1 MAAPTHVR
9 GRGPRFPFV
18 RKENRALADNP
29 APMRITDVVLLEVSG
44 EFPVEGPFSEERRV
58 DPLDAYPEF
67 NQPFAPRQLEPGE
80 RARHRDLF
88 LEVRTD
94 EGVTGLF
101 GPVDGPHAPILRREM
116 RSVVVGR
123 DPLAVEAI
131 WDTLLRRNRHARS
144 GYYMMAMSALDC
156 ALWDLKGKAL
166 GLPVYRLL
174 GGPVQEPVR
183 AYASMLGFSLQRDA
197 LTQRAQEYQA
207 LGYHA
212 QKWFFRYGPA
222 DGGEGATR
230 NVGMV
235 RAARE
240 AVGDAVALM
249 FDAFNSWDVPYAVDM
264 GRRIAEYRPAWLE
277 EPVPCDRIHAL
288 RTIRDRAGIPIAT
301 GEHLYSRWQVK
312 DLLDADAVDVIQADP
327 DWCGGVSELVK
338 ISAVC
343 SAYDVPLCPHGH
355 SFHAALHVAA
365 ALPANVLPQV
375 EFLILHQPHKQR
387 FMRGYLQ
394 PEGGVL
400 RPPETPGLG
409 IELDPA
415 KIDSVREI
423 E

>member
-1 MAAPTHVR
+1 M
-9 GRGPRFPFV
+9 
-18 RKENRALADNP
+18 K
-29 APMRITDVVLLEVSG
+29 ITDVVLLQVSG
-44 EFPVEGPFSEERRV
+44 EFAAEGPSSEERRV
-58 DPLDAYPEF
+58 DPLDMYPEF
-67 NQPFAPRQLEPGE
+67 NRPFAPHRPQPGE
-80 RARHRDLF
+80 RVRHRDLF
-88 LEVRTD
+88 LQVRTD

-116 RSVVVGR
+116 RPALLGR

-131 WDTLLRRNRHARS
+131 WDILLRRNRHARG

-183 AYASMLGFSLQRDA
+183 AYASMLGFSLEPEQ
-197 LTQRAQEYQA
+197 LSERACEYEA

-212 QKWFFRYGPA
+212 QKWFFRHGPA
-222 DGGEGATR
+222 DGGEGASR
-230 NVGMV
+230 NVAM
-235 RAARE
+235 ACTARQ
-240 AVGDAVALM
+240 AVGDEVALM
-249 FDAFNSWDVPYAVDM
+249 FDAFNSWDVPYAVDI

-277 EPVPCDRIHAL
+277 EPVPCDRLHAL
-288 RTIRDRAGIPIAT
+288 KAIRERTGIPVAT
-301 GEHLYSRWQVK
+301 GEHLYTRWQVK
-312 DLLDADAVDVIQADP
+312 ALLDADSADVIQADP

-338 ISAVC
+338 VAALC

-355 SFHAALHVAA
+355 SLHAALHVAA
-365 ALPANVLPQV
+365 AMPANVLPQV

-394 PEGGVL
+394 PDNGVL

-409 IELDPA
+409 IELDEG
-415 KIDSVREI
+415 KIDEKREVD
-423 E
+423 